1 MGVGAFATSELK
13 GGGLKNLLAL
23 SKATRRWSTYSRQ
36 YGVLKSLTELT
47 ALSTKW
53 VNA

>member
-1 MGVGAFATSELK
+1 MGVGAFTAIELK
-13 GGGLKNLLAL
+13 GGGLKNLLKQ
-23 SKATRRWSTYSRQ
+23 SKTLRICGTYSRQ